1 MIDPALVRRDA
12 LTDVNVGI
20 SVSDS
25 DDLDRLGLNTRH
37 ADLAIGELARAVL
50 IAGGHITY
58 GGRLK
63 PSGFTQQL
71 MNEVRRYG
79 TTRHSLTLCLAEPEH
94 RDLSHDELD
103 EVDRQL
109 GTWGRLVTL
118 DASGEPTAWRDDH
131 PAPSAPLE
139 AEERVSAYSGLR
151 RHMVQATDARVL
163 VGGQLRGFKGAM
175 PGLIEEAILAVE
187 HGQPL
192 YLAGGFGGAATAV
205 ARRLNSDAFAWLPDN
220 LPLGGEDPE
229 VEAALDDLAE
239 RSSAGNWSLEED
251 GLTEDRRALLAASHR
266 PGEIAS
272 LVVLGLAQAFS
283 SGPES
288 GT

>member
-12 LTDVNVGI
+12 LTGVNVGI

-25 DDLDRLGLNTRH
+25 VDLDRLGLNARH
-37 ADLAIGELARAVL
+37 ADLAIGELARAIL

-94 RDLSHDELD
+94 RGLSHDELD

-118 DASGEPTAWRDDH
+118 DASGEPTSWREDH
-131 PAPSAPLE
+131 PAPSAPLD
-139 AEERVSAYSGLR
+139 ADERSSAYSGLR
-151 RHMVQATDARVL
+151 RHMVEATDARVL

-175 PGLIEEAILAVE
+175 PGVIEEALLAVE
-187 HGQPL
+187 HEQPL

-205 ARRLNSDAFAWLPDN
+205 ARRLNSGAFAWLPDE
-220 LPLGGEDPE
+220 LPLGAEDAA
-229 VEAALDDLAE
+229 VEAALDELAE
-239 RSSAGNWSLEED
+239 RSSTAGWSLEKD
-251 GLTEDRRALLAASHR
+251 GLTEEQRSLLAASHR

-272 LVVLGLAQAFS
+272 LVVLGLSQVFS
-283 SGPES
+283 SAPEP